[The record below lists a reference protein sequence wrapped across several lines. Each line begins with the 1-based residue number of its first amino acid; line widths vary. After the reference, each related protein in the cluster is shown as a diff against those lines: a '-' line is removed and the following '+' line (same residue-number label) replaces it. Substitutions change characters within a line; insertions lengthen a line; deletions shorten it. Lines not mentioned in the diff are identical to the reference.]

1 MSTPVSLFRFES
13 LFWLRLHPVGTY
25 SLLRSRLMAASMA
38 LFCVALLS
46 GCGFQLRGKVSL
58 PPEMSRTYIT
68 GLPKFSEFGAN
79 LRRQLRANGAEVVE
93 AADDSTATLR
103 ITRKRSGKRILS
115 VNDKGKVQEYELFVS
130 IAFEVKGQ
138 ETVLLENQTINLQ
151 REFLFNEDDVLGKA
165 QEEQLV
171 FKDMRKD
178 LVRLMIYRLQAIGK
192 A

>member
-1 MSTPVSLFRFES
+1 MSTPVSLRRFES
-13 LFWLRLHPVGTY
+13 LSWLRLNRVGACSPV
-25 SLLRSRLMAASMA
+25 RSRLNSVLLA

-58 PPEMSRTYIT
+58 PPEMARTYIT
-68 GLPKFSEFGAN
+68 GLPQFSEFRAN
-79 LRRQLRANGAEVVE
+79 LRRQLRANGVEVVE
-93 AADDSTATLR
+93 AADDSTANLR
-103 ITRKRSGKRILS
+103 ITRNRSGKRILS
-115 VNDKGKVQEYELFVS
+115 VNDKGKVQEFELFVS

-171 FKDMRKD
+171 FKDMRKN